1 MMSKLTSA
9 EVRGRVIV
17 VESGDE
23 KTRAEHFRR
32 IIVKKT
38 GKRMHGRGV
47 WWRKEMFKLGDW
59 RGRPR
64 VGAF

>member
-32 IIVKKT
+32 IIVKKNREAYAWE
-38 GKRMHGRGV
+38 GCVVEKGNVQAR
-47 WWRKEMFKLGDW
+47 
-59 RGRPR
+59 
-64 VGAF
+64 